1 MPIKLLLV
9 DSHAIVRLGCISAL
23 SQALAPLDIREAASG
38 EDALIQVQQS
48 IPHLL
53 LMDFYLPGISGLE
66 TTRRLR
72 QRLPGLHVLF
82 FAEASEATLVR
93 KALAAGACGWLCK
106 TTEPQRLVEAV
117 KRTLAGQV
125 YIEPELAMQMAGS
138 RGDTSASDRRLAT
151 MTARELE
158 VFILL
163 ARGIAQ
169 QQIAERL
176 CISRKTL
183 SNHICLLKNK
193 LGIDSL
199 AALVH
204 LALQTGVLR
213 DTASA

>member
-9 DSHAIVRLGCISAL
+9 DSHPIIRLGCISAL
-23 SQALAPLDIREAASG
+23 STALPQTDFSEATTG
-38 EDALIQVQQS
+38 EEALQQVQQS

-72 QRLPGLHVLF
+72 QRLPGLRVLF
-82 FAEASEATLVR
+82 FAQTSELALVR
-93 KALAAGACGWLCK
+93 QALAVGACGWLSR
-106 TTEPQRLVEAV
+106 TAEPQRLVGAV
-117 KRTLAGQV
+117 RRALGGQV
-125 YIEPELAMQMAGS
+125 YIEPELAMQMACS
-138 RGDTSASDRRLAT
+138 RGEDSASDHRLAG
-151 MTARELE
+151 MTAREME

-204 LALQTGVLR
+204 LALATGVLQKG
-213 DTASA
+213 

>member
-9 DSHAIVRLGCISAL
+9 DSHAIVRLGCIHAL
-23 SQALAPLDIREAASG
+23 GEALAPLDIREASSG
-38 EDALIQVQQS
+38 EEALLQVQQS

-82 FAEASEATLVR
+82 FAEASEAALVR
-93 KALAAGACGWLCK
+93 QALAAGACGWLCK
-106 TTEPQRLVEAV
+106 RTEPQRLVEAV
-117 KRTLAGQV
+117 KRALSGQL
-125 YIEPELAMQMAGS
+125 YIEPELAMQMASS
-138 RGDTSASDRRLAT
+138 RGQDSQSDRRLAQ

-163 ARGIAQ
+163 ARGINQ

-204 LALQTGVLR
+204 LAFSTGVLQKG
-213 DTASA
+213 

>member
-9 DSHAIVRLGCISAL
+9 DSHAIVRLACISAL
-23 SQALAPLDIREAASG
+23 NQALAPLDIREAVSG
-38 EDALIQVQQS
+38 EEALVQVQQS

-66 TTRRLR
+66 ATRRLR
-72 QRLPGLHVLF
+72 QRLPGLHILF
-82 FAEASEATLVR
+82 FAEASEAALVR

-106 TTEPQRLVEAV
+106 TTEPQRLIEAV
-117 KRTLAGQV
+117 KRTLVGQV

-138 RGDTSASDRRLAT
+138 RGETSVSDRRLAT
-151 MTARELE
+151 MTAR

-163 ARGIAQ
+163 ARGITQ

-213 DTASA
+213 DTAPA

>member
-1 MPIKLLLV
+1 MLIKLLLV
-9 DSHAIVRLGCISAL
+9 DSHAIIRLGCISAL
-23 SQALAPLDIREAASG
+23 STALPQADFSEAATG
-38 EDALIQVQQS
+38 EEALLQVQQS

-82 FAEASEATLVR
+82 FSESCEAGLVR
-93 KALAAGACGWLCK
+93 KALAAGACGWLSK
-106 TTEPQRLVEAV
+106 ATEPQRLVEAV
-117 KRTLAGQV
+117 KRTLTGQV
-125 YIEPELAMQMAGS
+125 YIEPELAMQMACSHGEANS
-138 RGDTSASDRRLAT
+138 SDRLLAQ

-163 ARGIAQ
+163 ARGMTQ
-169 QQIAERL
+169 QHIAERL

-213 DTASA
+213 DI

>member
-9 DSHAIVRLGCISAL
+9 DNHPIIRLGCINALSTAL
-23 SQALAPLDIREAASG
+23 SQADFSEAATG
-38 EDALIQVQQS
+38 EEALQQVQQS

-72 QRLPGLHVLF
+72 QRLPGLRVLF
-82 FAEASEATLVR
+82 FAQTAELALVR
-93 KALAAGACGWLCK
+93 QALAAGACGWLCK
-106 TTEPQRLVEAV
+106 TAEPQRLADAV
-117 KRTLAGQV
+117 KRALGGQI
-125 YIEPELAMQMAGS
+125 YIEPELAMQMAVS
-138 RGDTSASDRRLAT
+138 RGQDSESDRRLAE
-151 MTARELE
+151 MTAREME
-158 VFILL
+158 VFMLL

-169 QQIAERL
+169 QHIAERL

-204 LALQTGVLR
+204 LAFSTGVLQKG
-213 DTASA
+213 